1 MATWYQIKN
10 SDKLPSPALLVF
22 PERIKNNIK
31 EMVRIAGNPDR
42 LRPHVKTHKCRE
54 IVSLQQVAGIVKFK
68 CATIAEAEMLAGC
81 NAQDILLAYQPT
93 GPNLG
98 RFLELVKKYST
109 VAFSTL
115 VDNTVTVDHLDRLAT
130 ESGVSLQVFI
140 DLDVGMHRTGI
151 APAQGA
157 LNLVHHINGSTN
169 LKFRGWHVYDGHI
182 RYKDIQERKNAV
194 EASFESVQALI
205 SEQDSYEVV
214 AGGSPT
220 FPVHALNPQ
229 VDLSPGTCLLWDK
242 GYSENFP
249 DQKFL
254 HAAVL
259 ITRVVSKPTEEL
271 LCLDLGHK
279 AVASEMPHP
288 RVYFPDLEQV
298 DFLTH
303 SEEHL
308 VIRTPSAINFEVGD
322 VLYGIPTHICPT
334 TALHQELVVIEGS
347 EVVDLWKVVARDRRI
362 NF

>member
-22 PERIKNNIK
+22 PERVKKNIM

-54 IVSLQQVAGIVKFK
+54 IVSLQQDAGIVKFK

-109 VAFSTL
+109 VTFSAL
-115 VDNTVTVDHLDRLAT
+115 VDNTVTVDQLDQLAT
-130 ESGVSLQVFI
+130 ESGVSIQVYI

-182 RYKDIQERKNAV
+182 RFKDFQERKNAV

-205 SEQDSYEVV
+205 SEQD
-214 AGGSPT
+214 
-220 FPVHALNPQ
+220 
-229 VDLSPGTCLLWDK
+229 LL
-242 GYSENFP
+242 
-249 DQKFL
+249 
-254 HAAVL
+254 
-259 ITRVVSKPTEEL
+259 
-271 LCLDLGHK
+271 
-279 AVASEMPHP
+279 
-288 RVYFPDLEQV
+288 
-298 DFLTH
+298 
-303 SEEHL
+303 
-308 VIRTPSAINFEVGD
+308 
-322 VLYGIPTHICPT
+322 
-334 TALHQELVVIEGS
+334 
-347 EVVDLWKVVARDRRI
+347 
-362 NF
+362 